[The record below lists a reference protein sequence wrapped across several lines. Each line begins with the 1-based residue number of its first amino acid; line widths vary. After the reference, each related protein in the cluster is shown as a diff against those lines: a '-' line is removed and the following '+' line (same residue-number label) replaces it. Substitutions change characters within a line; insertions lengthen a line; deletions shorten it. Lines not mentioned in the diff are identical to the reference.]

1 MRDSLARGQVLRWL
15 HSSTGF
21 EGSPFE
27 HRNQLLPCGAQCP
40 PPGRWVSSC
49 VDNEKADDDDLFI
62 SDFHHRRREA
72 SDPVAL
78 LCTHL
83 NTGAEVNLGI
93 FITTFGIDIRRQV
106 L

>member
-1 MRDSLARGQVLRWL
+1 MVHSAL
-15 HSSTGF
+15 H
-21 EGSPFE
+21 
-27 HRNQLLPCGAQCP
+27 LL
-40 PPGRWVSSC
+40 
-49 VDNEKADDDDLFI
+49 DDEKADDDDLFI

-93 FITTFGIDIRRQV
+93 FNTTFGTDIGRVV